1 MTIEHPPAEARH
13 LPMLEI
19 TRGLSCAVVVLFH
32 CFNAL
37 YKAKGIEITGWQERL
52 MYLAAPTVDLFFV
65 ISGFIMVYVSHRD
78 FGRPGA
84 TIDFAMRRGIRILP
98 MYWLFT
104 AGYALILLDR
114 ASERAD
120 PETLPLI
127 ASSFVFWPWWRPD
140 GFPKVAPLLPQGWT
154 LLFEV
159 YFYALFTVFIAW
171 GSLRSITRWLPVVF
185 GISIAAASLLP
196 PGGPR
201 AMLSN
206 PIVFDFWFGILLCQV
221 HLSGWRPRRWQRRL
235 LVVLAVAAMVA
246 FSPIA
251 HYSAYRPLMWG
262 IPAVL
267 LLAATLDLSGG
278 SSRWTRA
285 GIALG
290 SLSYSLYLAHMLV
303 VEPIAHSF
311 RKGAYDMPIPLL
323 AFVMFGLC
331 VLGGAL
337 FYYAV
342 ERPLT
347 RWLNRRWR
355 EVRERHSPP
364 SLPRAA
370 TSTQQ

>member
-1 MTIEHPPAEARH
+1 MTIEHPPATVRH
-13 LPMLEI
+13 LPVLEI
-19 TRGLSCAVVVLFH
+19 TRGVACAIVVLFH

-37 YKAKGIEITGWQERL
+37 YKAKGIDVTGWHERL
-52 MYLAAPTVDLFFV
+52 MYVAASTVDVFFV
-65 ISGFIMVYVSHRD
+65 ISGFIMLYVSHGD

-84 TIDFAMRRGIRILP
+84 TLNFAVRRGIRLLP

-120 PETLPLI
+120 PDTLPLI
-127 ASSFVFWPWWRPD
+127 LSSFVFWPWWRPD

-159 YFYALFTVFIAW
+159 YFYFLFTLFIAW

-185 GISIAAASLLP
+185 GGVIATAFLLP
-196 PGGPR
+196 PSGPR
-201 AMLSN
+201 AMLTN
-206 PIVFDFWFGILLCQV
+206 PIVFDFWLGIVLCQV
-221 HLSGWRPRRWQRRL
+221 YLSGWRPTRWQRF
-235 LVVLAVAAMVA
+235 VFVALALMGAIA
-246 FSPIA
+246 FSPLA

-278 SSRWTRA
+278 STRLA
-285 GIALG
+285 RGGVALG
-290 SLSYSLYLAHMLV
+290 AMSYSLYLAHMLV

-311 RKGAYDMPIPLL
+311 RKGAYALPIPVL
-323 AFVMFGLC
+323 ALIMFGLC
-331 VLGGAL
+331 LLGGAI

-342 ERPLT
+342 ERPVT
-347 RWLNRRWR
+347 RWLNRKWSAHKA
-355 EVRERHSPP
+355 RHVHASSRASPEP
-364 SLPRAA
+364 E
-370 TSTQQ
+370 TS